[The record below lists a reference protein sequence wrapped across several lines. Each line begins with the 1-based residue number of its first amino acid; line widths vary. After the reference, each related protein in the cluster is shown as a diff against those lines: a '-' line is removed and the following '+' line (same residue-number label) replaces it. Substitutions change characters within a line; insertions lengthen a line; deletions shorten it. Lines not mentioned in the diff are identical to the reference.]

1 MGLAF
6 KGDAGDLKL
15 FFQSTVRFFI
25 YLFLNQV
32 QYDVRGILE
41 KNRDTFR
48 DDLLNL
54 LRESRYVHLQPNTSL
69 ASKVLFVQMLLIY
82 KQKNIDTEAAQFI
95 IFFHG
100 QYFISKMTKI

>member
-6 KGDAGDLKL
+6 KRDSYDLKL
-15 FFQSTVRFFI
+15 FFWSILPSLSFF
-25 YLFLNQV
+25 FQNQV

-54 LRESRYVHLQPNTSL
+54 LRESRYVSLLPKTSL
-69 ASKVLFVQMLLIY
+69 ASKVIFVQMLFIT
-82 KQKNIDTEAAQFI
+82 NI
-95 IFFHG
+95 
-100 QYFISKMTKI
+100 